1 MISTE
6 TFGKLVRCRHPGL
19 VLKNTID
26 LDRCKRGGRGGG
38 FTQLC
43 RRGREK
49 PNSGFEYTI
58 EPSHR
63 EEDLHLLYKA

>member
-26 LDRCKRGGRGGG
+26 LDRCKAEGGG
-38 FTQLC
+38 FTRLYGG
-43 RRGREK
+43 GREK
-49 PNSGFEYTI
+49 PNSGFEHTI
-58 EPSHR
+58 EPLHC